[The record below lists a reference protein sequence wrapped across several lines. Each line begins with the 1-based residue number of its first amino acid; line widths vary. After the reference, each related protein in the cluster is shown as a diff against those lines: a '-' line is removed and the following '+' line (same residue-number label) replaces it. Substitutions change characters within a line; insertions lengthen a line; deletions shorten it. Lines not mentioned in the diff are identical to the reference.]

1 MARGPVRSRLVG
13 GLLRA
18 LRVCLFTWYLLPL
31 VSLNVFALPSDCG
44 GTHTRAQESQIST
57 LACSVF

>member
-1 MARGPVRSRLVG
+1 MARGLVRSRLVG

-18 LRVCLFTWYLLPL
+18 LRVCLFTWSLLPL
-31 VSLNVFALPSDCG
+31 VTWDVCALPFNCG

-57 LACSVF
+57 QACSVF